1 MKRRLDGGS
10 RIRGLSISVIAA
22 IAAALPLASLASLAG
37 KLTAFDCPG
46 AYLIYPTATASG
58 LVTGECDDVD
68 YHAHGFV
75 RDAAGNFTSFDILG
89 PTPGGLQYAD
99 PARRA
104 RCGPH
109 PAHGHQLGGRG
120 RRNA

>member
-22 IAAALPLASLASLAG
+22 IAAALPLASLAG
-37 KLTAFDCPG
+37 KLTAFDFPG
-46 AYLIYPTATASG
+46 VYLTYPTATASG
-58 LVTGECDDVD
+58 LVTGEYDDVD

-104 RCGPH
+104 RRGPH